1 MIQSTASRNIFT
13 LFATIVWFLVK
24 PMVTSPPASIFP
36 LPEPTKPPF
45 TKTLP
50 FDFIIESS
58 TVPQTSTSP
67 TASKIN
73 PLLTFPLTTTVPLL
87 VIFPVLKSTSFS
99 TVQQDFTDTAPL
111 VYLTFPSIQETNN
124 LESFSDTLVFSPIG
138 STHGFPCTGLNVFPN

>member
-1 MIQSTASRNIFT
+1 
-13 LFATIVWFLVK
+13 
-24 PMVTSPPASIFP
+24 MVTSPSASIFP
-36 LPEPTKPPF
+36 LPEPINPPF
-45 TKTLP
+45 TRTFP

-58 TVPQTSTSP
+58 TVPQTSASP

-124 LESFSDTLVFSPIG
+124 FWSFSDTLVFSPMWNAQG
-138 STHGFPCTGLNVFPN
+138 SPGTGPRSFPNALPT